1 MSLVRCLNCL
11 WLEQKVEDH
20 FTKALVC
27 CLYKKGAHDNP
38 ENYRPI
44 YFLNSCYKIFTSVI
58 QVRLSTVLESYLG
71 TRSMVLGLNAPLPNR
86 YFVYEDSRSLP
97 SRARTLSILYS
108 WTGRKPSTKLT
119 MKKCFKP
126 FGVFAFLRP
135 FLKYQK
141 FICKFV
147 VSGHPM

>member
-1 MSLVRCLNCL
+1 MAERDYNLVSLVRCLNCL

-44 YFLNSCYKIFTSVI
+44 SLLNSYYKIFTRVI
-58 QVRLSTVLESYLG
+58 QVRLSTVLESFLG
-71 TRSMVLGLNAPLPNR
+71 DTQYGFRPNAPLLNR
-86 YFVYEDSRSLP
+86 YFVYEDWRSLP

-108 WTGRKPSTKLT
+108 
-119 MKKCFKP
+119 
-126 FGVFAFLRP
+126 
-135 FLKYQK
+135 
-141 FICKFV
+141 
-147 VSGHPM
+147 